1 MASDIPEAH
10 AGPDAMAR
18 CLASYINDPDKIF
31 RRVKAEFGSS
41 PCHETISAMRARH
54 LQPAYISEPA
64 KPYDGY
70 YPGDA
75 AASLET
81 TNALFLAR
89 LKNER
94 DSCPR
99 NPQIAPVSRLTFSHS
114 APRAVTEMSPEQSEA
129 A

>member
-1 MASDIPEAH
+1 MASDIPETH
-10 AGPDAMAR
+10 SDPVAMAR
-18 CLASYINDPDKIF
+18 CLASYIDNPDKIF
-31 RRVKAEFGSS
+31 RRVKAEFGTS

-81 TNALFLAR
+81 TNTLFLAR
-89 LKNER
+89 LKSER
-94 DSCPR
+94 DLS
-99 NPQIAPVSRLTFSHS
+99 ASKALASTYLTQP
-114 APRAVTEMSPEQSEA
+114 ALVNRQWNKVLA

>member
-1 MASDIPEAH
+1 MASDIPETH
-10 AGPDAMAR
+10 SDPVAMAR
-18 CLASYINDPDKIF
+18 CLASYIDNPDKIF
-31 RRVKAEFGSS
+31 RRVKAEFGTS

-81 TNALFLAR
+81 TNTLFLLR
-89 LKNER
+89 LDQER
-94 DSCPR
+94 TLSLALRDYCGR
-99 NPQIAPVSRLTFSHS
+99 MAEV
-114 APRAVTEMSPEQSEA
+114 VE
-129 A
+129 